1 MFVAITKCFKKNNYE
16 YYCDA

>member
-1 MFVAITKCFKKNNYE
+1 MFVAITKCFTKKYYE